1 MQKRLAVYSI
11 SKEKA
16 RLAFGAAICEIDE
29 NCFDVI
35 DEHATAF
42 HSGKSLKELHK
53 ILVSSCIDPGDEA
66 WILTLDDSFTGKG
79 IALNDLRAF
88 LSK

>member
-11 SKEKA
+11 SKEKT

-29 NCFDVI
+29 DCVDLI

-42 HSGKSLKELHK
+42 HSHKSLEELHK
-53 ILVSSCIDPGDEA
+53 ILVSSCIEPGDEV
-66 WILTLDDSFTGKG
+66 WILTLDESFTGNG
-79 IALNDLRAF
+79 IALNELRAF